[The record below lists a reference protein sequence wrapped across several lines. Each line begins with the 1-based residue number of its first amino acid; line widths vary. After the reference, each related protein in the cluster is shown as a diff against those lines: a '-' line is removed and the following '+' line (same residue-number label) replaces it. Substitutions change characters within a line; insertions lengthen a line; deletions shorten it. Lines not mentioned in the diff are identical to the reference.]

1 MNKSH
6 EDVQRGG
13 GAERP
18 RERGAPVVRTR
29 QRQTRAARKK
39 KPQKAKTPRA
49 NTSHTT
55 LRNASRRPDREPGK
69 ATACIALHRPIR
81 PRTGTNRTKD
91 DKQGGE
97 KRRAGRK
104 TEHGHCRKDRETDQG
119 KGTKKRPEKP
129 GGKEEEGR
137 RMKRRQTLTNSPPGK
152 RKGGKNGKRKREQQ
166 RGKETQTLS
175 RTTTP
180 TPKNVEQRRRK
191 KKGKRKRT
199 KPENKGRK

>member
-137 RMKRRQTLTNSPPGK
+137 RMKASGK
-152 RKGGKNGKRKREQQ
+152 PKENQRKAKEREAG
-166 RGKETQTLS
+166 REE
-175 RTTTP
+175 RTTS
-180 TPKNVEQRRRK
+180 
-191 KKGKRKRT
+191 
-199 KPENKGRK
+199 